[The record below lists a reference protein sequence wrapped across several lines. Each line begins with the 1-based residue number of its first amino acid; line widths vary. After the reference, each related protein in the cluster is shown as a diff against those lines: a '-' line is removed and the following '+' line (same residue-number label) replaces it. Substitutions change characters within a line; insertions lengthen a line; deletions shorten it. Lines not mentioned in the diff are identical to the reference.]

1 MRSPTFSS
9 WSKAQVAGQ
18 AARAAHPPAGLSL
31 GGFVRPD
38 DGRFVGH
45 LEAVGHV
52 AGERDVEHRR
62 AHAAVLDDVLD
73 GRDQIA
79 RAPGEG
85 AARFEDQPQVG
96 VARPE
101 LAQQGDQLIAVVVG
115 VRHQVAAAHVEPLDA
130 VEQVAEALLDGLKGQ
145 PQVLG
150 ARFAEDVE
158 MESLD
163 ALGEFAQL
171 FGRDAQ
177 TRAGDA
183 RVVEVGLDGRI
194 ARVDPQTARD
204 AVDQGPLSEAFEL
217 GEGVEG
223 DVVAAAQ
230 DLVEVAVG
238 IDRGIGMG
246 RSAELFEDEPGLGV
260 GMLRQLGKNA
270 PHGAGLQCDDDLG
283 ARLAPYAV
291 DQGQI
296 RIEQR
301 LVEHIARGRQFQK
314 VNHRWEVPFKNRD
327 KCNNFIAIRTPAWRG
342 KSRGARRNRYLYLPL
357 GHPLRGGNGNGDG
370 DSVAVARKRAVK
382 AYYRAM
388 QMLTRFST
396 AVENGCSVSPL

>member
-1 MRSPTFSS
+1 M
-9 WSKAQVAGQ
+9 WQ
-18 AARAAHPPAGLSL
+18 ANETS
-31 GGFVRPD
+31 
-38 DGRFVGH
+38 
-45 LEAVGHV
+45 
-52 AGERDVEHRR
+52 HRR

-85 AARFEDQPQVG
+85 AARFENQPQVG

-130 VEQVAEALLDGLKGQ
+130 VEQVAEALLDGLEGQ

-177 TRAGDA
+177 ARTGDA

-194 ARVDPQTARD
+194 TRVDPQTARD

-230 DLVEVAVG
+230 DLVEAAVG
-238 IDRGIGMG
+238 VDRGVGMG
-246 RSAELFEDEPGLGV
+246 QSAKLFEDEPGLGRGTRRCSV
-260 GMLRQLGKNA
+260 GVARQFGEDA

-342 KSRGARRNRYLYLPL
+342 KSRGAR
-357 GHPLRGGNGNGDG
+357 
-370 DSVAVARKRAVK
+370 
-382 AYYRAM
+382 
-388 QMLTRFST
+388 
-396 AVENGCSVSPL
+396 